1 MIPRV
6 PFASWVNVPTNSRTC
21 FGPKRFLYRLHW
33 PITGTDDA
41 FRCQTPLKS
50 IPLSFGPP
58 QTATSNE
65 YFLKLWTTSSSK
77 CLPNSCLV
85 IVEYHLRERH
95 FGKAENTCTI
105 AGWKKILDG
114 RIFILCAVHVSWTFC
129 KSQVHLH
136 RRCRSK
142 LERGPWV
149 QDTWGTW
156 GFGSLRVAGGRA
168 RLHVG

>member
-129 KSQVHLH
+129 KSQAHPMPSFYTDGADQI
-136 RRCRSK
+136 R
-142 LERGPWV
+142 ER
-149 QDTWGTW
+149 TLGTRYV
-156 GFGSLRVAGGRA
+156 GDLRAGRFSVAY
-168 RLHVG
+168 V